1 MGNIFGTIRPPVD
14 IPATGASPLF
24 TPLNRFFILAATVA
38 GIFFIFQ
45 IITSGF
51 TLLSASG
58 DPKKVEQA
66 TSRMIQSIIGLG
78 IVASAFLI
86 ASIVGRILNIDILN
100 PQILGPGQT

>member
-1 MGNIFGTIRPPVD
+1 MGDIFGPITPPVA
-14 IPATGASPLF
+14 IPSTGGSPLF
-24 TPLNRFFILAATVA
+24 TLLNRFFVLITTIA

-45 IITSGF
+45 IIASGF

-78 IVASAFLI
+78 VIASAFLI

-100 PQILGPGQT
+100 PQVFGPST